1 MIILTLQII
10 LPTITMLD
18 TIKSGHH
25 TPKKKKIVNVGEMT
39 RKLILSLHND
49 FIPTEFVML
58 NKTPIHEKPSNPLRE
73 MAFKI

>member
-25 TPKKKKIVNVGEMT
+25 TQKKKIVNVGEMT
-39 RKLILSLHND
+39 RKLILSPHND